1 MNKRTVTIRR
11 HATGAAVALVM
22 VAAVRAAAP
31 PADSPDI
38 VLLNGKVLTVDVN
51 DSVYEAVAIKGERIA
66 AVGSSKD
73 IAALAGSRTR
83 RIDLKGRTVTPGM
96 LDTHLHLSLGAT
108 NEIYSIN
115 LSYPNVSNMADVVR
129 LVKQRADRAAKGEW
143 IRGGGWDE
151 GKLTEKRYIYARDLD
166 PVSPDN
172 PVVLVHTMGHYLVA
186 NSAALR
192 AAGITRDTPDPEG
205 GTIDR
210 GPDGEPTGVLK
221 ERANS
226 LVNDL
231 LPEFTTQQLH
241 DAVEKVASRASGE
254 CLTGIKDPGIQQN
267 QWDNYQQLRKEGKL
281 PLRIA
286 ALWFTPTDLDKA
298 RALIEHIKPISRP
311 GVPTTDD
318 QLISIGVK
326 IGLDGSGGART
337 AWMYEDWSRDYTG
350 VDVDNKGYSTIG
362 VATASSLVR
371 MYHEAGIHMG
381 IHAIG
386 DKAID
391 WTVNAFE
398 QVLKEK
404 PTQGLRHSI
413 IHANVP
419 SDQAIEKM
427 AMLQK
432 KYDAG
437 YPESQG
443 PFLWWLGDTYSGN
456 LGPLRSL
463 RLKPFRSY
471 LEHGVKWSNGSDYF
485 VAPLEP
491 RFGLWATVAR
501 ETLLGVNG
509 KTPFGTS
516 ESVDIHVALRSYTDW
531 ASHQM
536 FMDRQIGT
544 IEPGKYADLAVW
556 DKDLYTIPTAELK
569 DMKCTMTLFN
579 GKVVHE

>member
-1 MNKRTVTIRR
+1 MKHKLRNRALC
-11 HATGAAVALVM
+11 ATVALFVA
-22 VAAVRAAAP
+22 AAVRAAAP
-31 PADSPDI
+31 PAESPDI

-51 DSVYEAVAIKGERIA
+51 DSVYEAIAIKGERIA

-83 RIDLKGRTVTPGM
+83 RIDLKGRTVTPGL
-96 LDTHLHLSLGAT
+96 LDTHLHLGSATGEVYSLDLG
-108 NEIYSIN
+108 
-115 LSYPNVSNMADVVR
+115 YPAVKNMADVVAA
-129 LVKQRADRAAKGEW
+129 VKAWVAKTPKGEW
-143 IRGGGWDE
+143 IRGRGWDE
-151 GKLTEKRYIYARDLD
+151 GKLAEKRYIYASDLD

-172 PVVLVHTMGHYLVA
+172 PVMLSHTMGHYIVA

-192 AAGITRDTPDPEG
+192 LAGITRDTADPEG

-210 GPDGEPTGVLK
+210 GPDGEPTGILK
-221 ERANS
+221 EYANR
-226 LVNDL
+226 LVQRL
-231 LPEFTTQQLH
+231 IPEFTPEQTH
-241 DAVEKVASRASGE
+241 DAVAQVSRRASSE
-254 CLTGIKDPGIQQN
+254 CLTGLKDPGIGDA
-267 QWDNYQQLRKEGKL
+267 QWANYQLLRKEGKL

-286 ALWFTPTDLDKA
+286 ALWRTPQTVEEVK
-298 RALIEHIKPISRP
+298 ALIEKIKPISRP
-311 GVPTTDD
+311 GVPTTDE
-318 QLISIGVK
+318 QIVSVGIK

-337 AWMYEDWSRDYTG
+337 AWMHEDWSRDYTG

-362 VATASSLVR
+362 VATASIIVR

-381 IHAIG
+381 IHSIG
-386 DKAID
+386 DKGID

-398 QVLKEK
+398 QLLKEK
-404 PTQGLRHSI
+404 PTKGLRHSI

-419 SDQAIEKM
+419 TDMAIDKM

-463 RLKPFRSY
+463 RLKPFKTY
-471 LEHGVKWSNGSDYF
+471 LEKGVIWANGSDYG
-485 VAPLEP
+485 VAPFEP
-491 RFGLWATVAR
+491 RYGLWATVAR

-509 KTPFGTS
+509 KTPFGTA
-516 ESVDIHVALRSYTDW
+516 ESVDIHTALRSYTDW
-531 ASHQM
+531 ASRQM
-536 FMDRQIGT
+536 FMEKSIGT
-544 IEPGKYADLAVW
+544 IEPGKLADLAVW
-556 DKDLYTIPTAELK
+556 DKDMYTIPTAELK
-569 DMKCTMTLFN
+569 DMKCTMTIFN